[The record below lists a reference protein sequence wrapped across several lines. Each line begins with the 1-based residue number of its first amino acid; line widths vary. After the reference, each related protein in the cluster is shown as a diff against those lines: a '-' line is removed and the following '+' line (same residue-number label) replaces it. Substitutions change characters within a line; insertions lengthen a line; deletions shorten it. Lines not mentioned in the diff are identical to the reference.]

1 MANTDA
7 AWQCFMMSFEVLV
20 VNFEQSEYGIIDAA
34 TDLAFSYV
42 EHNLDVL
49 MDTRDKLRRTAR
61 E

>member
-1 MANTDA
+1 
-7 AWQCFMMSFEVLV
+7 MMSFEVLV
-20 VNFEQSEYGIIDAA
+20 VNFEQSEYGIIDAS